1 MRLGK
6 MMIWSGL
13 MLCLLATAA
22 WGAYHHQGEQD
33 AAQFLTAHPD
43 KAGSKLD
50 HCALCHS
57 GGSYE
62 KNGKSVSLGSCQWCH
77 YSYGYD
83 QEGNIVDTL
92 NPYGLA
98 YFAAGRDADAITA
111 IGDADSDGDGHTNAA
126 EIAANRFPGNA
137 EDDPTQSP
145 APARVYT
152 RAQLEAL
159 GAHTQFMLMNTSRSG
174 DFYAQYTGVPV
185 KDLLDDAGVQAT
197 ATGITVYA
205 PDGWSQ
211 YHPLE
216 ETEDE
221 IDAEGDKTIFYHV
234 YGNTLGEDYQYPPA
248 SYYYDNEADVAKNPD
263 TGWCDY
269 SAISAEGRNP
279 GSAIMV
285 DDGLKAMLAYKRE
298 GVNLETGVLN
308 DDNKL
313 DGEGPYRLVV
323 PQKTPGAPDQS
334 SKSDDQDVLWPHND
348 DWDHNAGSCSRSA
361 TIIRVEPLPEG
372 TTDINILEAGW
383 NYVDQDM
390 IVVYG
395 AIDNPNVD
403 DSGNVIPADGDND
416 SSSGA
421 GGCFLKALL
430 VN

>member
-1 MRLGK
+1 MRLLK

-33 AAQFLTAHPD
+33 AAQFLTAYPD

-50 HCALCHS
+50 HCALCHG

-62 KNGKSVSLGSCQWCH
+62 KNGRSVSMGSCQWCH

-83 QEGNIVDTL
+83 QSGNIVDTL

-98 YFAAGRDADAITA
+98 YFTAGRDADAITA
-111 IGDADSDGDGHTNAA
+111 IDDADSDGDGHTNAA

-137 EDDPTQSP
+137 DDDPTKTP

-159 GAHTQFMLMNTSRSG
+159 GAHTQFMMMNTSRSG

-185 KDLLDDAGVQAT
+185 KDLLDDAGVQDT
-197 ATGITVYA
+197 ATGISVYA

-211 YHPLE
+211 YHPLASA
-216 ETEDE
+216 EDE
-221 IDAEGDKTIFYHV
+221 IDEDGDKTIFYHV
-234 YGNTLGEDYQYPPA
+234 YDNMPGENYQYPPA
-248 SYYYDNEADVAKNPD
+248 SYYYDNQADEAKNPD

-269 SAISAEGRNP
+269 SAVSAEGRNP
-279 GSAIMV
+279 GSAIAV
-285 DDGLKAMLAYKRE
+285 DDGLKAILAYKRE

-372 TTDINILEAGW
+372 TTDIDILEAGW

-395 AIDNPNVD
+395 AIDNPNTD
-403 DSGNVIPADGDND
+403 DGGNVIDTDDD